1 MNTKWF
7 PVIEVLLDEEQK
19 HVAARMIQTFNSDT
33 AGVSNMLFIILNMIV
48 NQIPEEKQELFK
60 KRVVELLN
68 TRVINKYEHN

>member
-33 AGVSNMLFIILNMIV
+33 VGVSNILFTILNMIV
-48 NQIPEEKQELFK
+48 NEIPEEKQELFE

-68 TRVINKYEHN
+68 IRILNKYE